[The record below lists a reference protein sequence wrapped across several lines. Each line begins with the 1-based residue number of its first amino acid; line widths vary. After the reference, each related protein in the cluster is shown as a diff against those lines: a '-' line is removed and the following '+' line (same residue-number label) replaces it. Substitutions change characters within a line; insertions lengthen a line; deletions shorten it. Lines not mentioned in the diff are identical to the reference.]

1 MRVAIT
7 PAARTEAEIRKVD
20 INAVVPTGI
29 GGYIQLSDVKL
40 ANGRDQVPHVKI
52 TALAR
57 EIAKQNQIALREIS
71 VSGSGRVTKK
81 DVLKAVRAKSEV
93 REIPHSQMRRVI
105 ANRMASSMRE
115 VPQYTIFSELDAD
128 MLVENLRAYKEALAQ
143 SGAEK
148 PTLTDLLVYLTA
160 RVIRKNPLLNST
172 FCEDRVVIHPQIN
185 IGIAVA
191 LADGLIVPN
200 IKCAD
205 EKSLLQI
212 TNERDTFVK
221 KARGNRLL
229 PDDYS
234 NGTFTITNLGQFPVQ
249 FSTPIINQPE
259 SAILGFGTLTQ
270 KPVVRDGHIETG
282 WTIGVSMTCD
292 HRHIDGVTAANFFSD
307 LQMSLNQRIKSE
319 QMFNVAL

>member
-7 PAARTEAEIRKVD
+7 PAARTEAAIRKVD
-20 INAVVPTGI
+20 INFIVPSGI
-29 GGYIQLSDVKL
+29 GGYIQLSDVML
-40 ANGRDQVPHVKI
+40 ANESNRVPQIRI

-57 EIAKQNQIALREIS
+57 EIAKQNHIPLRE
-71 VSGSGRVTKK
+71 VSASRSGRVTKE
-81 DVLKAVRAKSEV
+81 DVLKAVKARTEA

-105 ANRMASSMRE
+105 ATRMASSMRE
-115 VPQYTIFSELDAD
+115 APQYTIFSELDAD
-128 MLVENLRAYKEALAQ
+128 VLVENMRLYKKALAQ
-143 SGAEK
+143 AGAEK

-160 RVIRKNPLLNST
+160 RVIRKNPLLNSS
-172 FCEDRVVIHPQIN
+172 FFEDRVVVHPQIN
-185 IGIAVA
+185 VGIAVA

-212 TNERDTFVK
+212 TKERGTFVQ
-221 KARGNRLL
+221 KARNNRLL
-229 PDDYS
+229 PDDYME
-234 NGTFTITNLGQFPVQ
+234 GTFTITNLGQFPVQ

-259 SAILGFGTLTQ
+259 SAILGFGTLTE
-270 KPVVRDGHIETG
+270 KPIVRNGRVEIG

-307 LQMSLNQRIKSE
+307 LQMSLNRAISNE